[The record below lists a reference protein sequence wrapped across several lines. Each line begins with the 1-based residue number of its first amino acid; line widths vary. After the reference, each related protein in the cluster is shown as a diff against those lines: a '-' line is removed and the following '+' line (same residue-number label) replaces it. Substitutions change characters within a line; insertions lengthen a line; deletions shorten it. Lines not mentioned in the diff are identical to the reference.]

1 MQMEKEIRELNK
13 QRDLAQSR
21 VEDLLRVIG
30 NYQKS
35 RKEVFLQTNQEVSLH
50 V

>member
-1 MQMEKEIRELNK
+1 MQMEKEIRELTK

-30 NYQKS
+30 NDQNS
-35 RKEVFLQTNQEVSLH
+35 RKEVVLLTNLEVSLH